1 MKDSGYSAGNQYMYF
16 KAGVYNQNNGGAE
29 GDYVQ
34 ATFYHIHNMHN
45 GYKF

>member
-1 MKDSGYSAGNQYMYF
+1 MYF

-34 ATFYHIHNMHN
+34 ATFYHIQNQHK